1 MAIFSAR
8 VRIHSVA
15 SGFFFLGLS
24 ATVPPNQRGNDM
36 RILIAAVAVAM
47 LAGCTTPGDLK
58 AGKATISA
66 SSSKTPKQ
74 YALCVMPKW
83 QDARSGATM
92 TETSTGYRLIVA
104 TDSTAEELLEVNR
117 SSNGSSVALYQ
128 RLSWAPGY
136 GRSAIE
142 KAVRDCL

>member
-1 MAIFSAR
+1 
-8 VRIHSVA
+8 
-15 SGFFFLGLS
+15 
-24 ATVPPNQRGNDM
+24 M

-47 LAGCTTPGDLK
+47 LTGCTTPGDLK

-66 SSSKTPKQ
+66 SSRKAPKQ

-92 TETSTGYRLIVA
+92 TETASGYRLIVA

-117 SSNGSSVALYQ
+117 SPKGSSVALYQ

-136 GRSAIE
+136 GRSDIE

>member
-1 MAIFSAR
+1 
-8 VRIHSVA
+8 
-15 SGFFFLGLS
+15 
-24 ATVPPNQRGNDM
+24 M
-36 RILIAAVAVAM
+36 RKLIGSIM
-47 LAGCTTPGDLK
+47 LVLLVGCSSPGDLK
-58 AGKATISA
+58 SGKATISA
-66 SSSKTPKQ
+66 LSSKTPKQ

-92 TETSTGYRLIVA
+92 TETASGYRLIVA
-104 TDSTAEELLEVNR
+104 TDSTAEELLEVNKA
-117 SSNGSSVALYQ
+117 SNGSSVALYQ

>member
-1 MAIFSAR
+1 
-8 VRIHSVA
+8 
-15 SGFFFLGLS
+15 
-24 ATVPPNQRGNDM
+24 M
-36 RILIAAVAVAM
+36 RILIAAVAVAV

-58 AGKATISA
+58 SGKATISA
-66 SSSKTPKQ
+66 SSNKAPKQ

-142 KAVRDCL
+142 KAVRDCLE

>member
-1 MAIFSAR
+1 MNKSKVFGVFITI
-8 VRIHSVA
+8 V
-15 SGFFFLGLS
+15 
-24 ATVPPNQRGNDM
+24 
-36 RILIAAVAVAM
+36 M
-47 LAGCTTPGDLK
+47 LAGCTTPGDLRG
-58 AGKATISA
+58 GKATISA
-66 SSSKTPKQ
+66 SSSKAPKQ

-92 TETSTGYRLIVA
+92 TETASGYRLIVA

-117 SSNGSSVALYQ
+117 ASSGSTVALYQ

-142 KAVRDCL
+142 TAVRDCL

>member
-1 MAIFSAR
+1 
-8 VRIHSVA
+8 
-15 SGFFFLGLS
+15 
-24 ATVPPNQRGNDM
+24 M

-58 AGKATISA
+58 SGKATISA
-66 SSSKTPKQ
+66 SSTKTPRQ
-74 YALCVMPKW
+74 YAFCVMPKW

-92 TETSTGYRLIVA
+92 AETENGYRLIVS
-104 TDSTAEELLEVNR
+104 TDTTAEELLEVNR
-117 SSNGSSVALYQ
+117 SSSGSRVELYQ

-136 GRSAIE
+136 GRASIE

>member
-1 MAIFSAR
+1 
-8 VRIHSVA
+8 
-15 SGFFFLGLS
+15 
-24 ATVPPNQRGNDM
+24 M
-36 RILIAAVAVAM
+36 RILIAAVAVAVAM

-58 AGKATISA
+58 GGKATISG
-66 SSSKTPKQ
+66 SSSKAPKQ

-83 QDARSGATM
+83 QDARSDATM
-92 TETSTGYRLIVA
+92 TETATGYRLIVA
-104 TDSTAEELLEVNR
+104 TDSTAEELLEVN
-117 SSNGSSVALYQ
+117 GSSSGSRVALYQ

>member
-1 MAIFSAR
+1 
-8 VRIHSVA
+8 
-15 SGFFFLGLS
+15 
-24 ATVPPNQRGNDM
+24 
-36 RILIAAVAVAM
+36 
-47 LAGCTTPGDLK
+47 
-58 AGKATISA
+58 
-66 SSSKTPKQ
+66 
-74 YALCVMPKW
+74 
-83 QDARSGATM
+83 M

>member
-1 MAIFSAR
+1 
-8 VRIHSVA
+8 
-15 SGFFFLGLS
+15 
-24 ATVPPNQRGNDM
+24 M
-36 RILIAAVAVAM
+36 RIVIAVVAMAM

-58 AGKATISA
+58 SGKATISA
-66 SSSKTPKQ
+66 LSSKAPKQ

-92 TETSTGYRLIVA
+92 TETENGYRLIVA

-128 RLSWAPGY
+128 RLSWGPGY

>member
-1 MAIFSAR
+1 MSSYKVIMMR
-8 VRIHSVA
+8 TSVFVV
-15 SGFFFLGLS
+15 SIG
-24 ATVPPNQRGNDM
+24 
-36 RILIAAVAVAM
+36 AVL
-47 LAGCTTPGDLK
+47 LAGCTTPGDLQ
-58 AGKATISA
+58 GGSPTINA
-66 SSSKTPKQ
+66 SSNKAPKQ

-104 TDSTAEELLEVNR
+104 TDSTTEELLEVNR
-117 SSNGSSVALYQ
+117 SPNGSSVALYQ